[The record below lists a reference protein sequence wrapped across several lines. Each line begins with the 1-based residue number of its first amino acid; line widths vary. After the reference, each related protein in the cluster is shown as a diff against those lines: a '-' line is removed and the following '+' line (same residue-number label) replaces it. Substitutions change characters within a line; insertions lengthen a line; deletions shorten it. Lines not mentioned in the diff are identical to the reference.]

1 MIRKINFKQPKYSVP
16 LVVFIPLCALVYY
29 VMQTFGGS
37 EDAQQ
42 TVATDRINT
51 ELPNAQAE
59 EAGDKMY
66 EMSRRFGDEDA
77 FTAVGAIGEEQKKAE
92 ELEHGYSED
101 ELNKL
106 DAAEAERIRQQQEME
121 ELDFTAVGAIGEE
134 QKKAEELEHGYSE
147 DELNKLDAAEAE
159 RIRQQQEMEELERSL
174 AESRRQEQKKAEE
187 LEHGYSEDE
196 LNKLDA
202 AEAERIRQQ
211 QEMEELERSLAE
223 SRRHINSFA
232 YGDNATGS
240 TGNSRTDQRG
250 ISSGTAEG
258 YTSQDDFAKDLEE
271 IQRRSYER
279 QKAAYG
285 DNAPSGNRSN
295 NGSRTASSTPTDGYT
310 SQDEFAKDLEEI
322 QRRSYERQK
331 AIERGLGI
339 GRFDRDEQAE
349 KQRKDSI
356 ARVRQAEKERNR
368 PKLVIKSGDTNA
380 EKFHTVTSPDDVAEA
395 KLIRAMIDQTTKAKE
410 GTRLRFKLFPLSR
423 STRLKRNATV
433 PSSSSSPVIPM
444 RRSSIQ

>member
-1 MIRKINFKQPKYSVP
+1 MIRKINFKQPKYIFP
-16 LVVFIPLCALVYY
+16 LVVFIPLCALVYF
-29 VMQTFGGS
+29 VMQTFGGG

-77 FTAVGAIGEEQKKAE
+77 FTAVGAIGEEQKK
-92 ELEHGYSED
+92 
-101 ELNKL
+101 
-106 DAAEAERIRQQQEME
+106 
-121 ELDFTAVGAIGEE
+121 T
-134 QKKAEELEHGYSE
+134 
-147 DELNKLDAAEAE
+147 
-159 RIRQQQEMEELERSL
+159 
-174 AESRRQEQKKAEE
+174 EE

-232 YGDNATGS
+232 YGDNPS
-240 TGNSRTDQRG
+240 SGNRSGNGSRTAT
-250 ISSGTAEG
+250 STTTEG
-258 YTSQDDFAKDLEE
+258 YTSQDDFA
-271 IQRRSYER
+271 R
-279 QKAAYG
+279 
-285 DNAPSGNRSN
+285 
-295 NGSRTASSTPTDGYT
+295 
-310 SQDEFAKDLEEI
+310 DLEEI

-331 AIERGLGI
+331 AIESGLGI
-339 GRFDRDEQAE
+339 GRFDRDELAE
-349 KQRKDSI
+349 KQRADSI
-356 ARVRQAEKERNR
+356 AKVRQAEKERNR
-368 PKLVIKSGDTNA
+368 PKLVIKSSDTNA

-410 GTRLRFKLFPLSR
+410 GTRLRFKLLDDITVSNTKLKKGTYLYGTVTGFGQQRVKATITSILVGDKFINVKLSVFD
-423 STRLKRNATV
+423 NDGMEGFYV
-433 PSSSSSPVIPM
+433 PESSFREFVKDASSSAVQQNINFQSEDGYGSGISGEALALQALQNVYNSASSAI
-444 RRSSIQ
+444 SSNIRKNKAKIKYNTIVYLINSEEAR

>member
-1 MIRKINFKQPKYSVP
+1 MIRKINFKQPKYIFP
-16 LVVFIPLCALVYY
+16 LVVFIPLCALVYF

-51 ELPNAQAE
+51 ELPQANAE

-66 EMSRRFGDEDA
+66 EMTRRFGDEDA
-77 FTAVGAIGEEQKKAE
+77 FTAVGAIGE
-92 ELEHGYSED
+92 
-101 ELNKL
+101 
-106 DAAEAERIRQQQEME
+106 
-121 ELDFTAVGAIGEE
+121 
-134 QKKAEELEHGYSE
+134 
-147 DELNKLDAAEAE
+147 
-159 RIRQQQEMEELERSL
+159 
-174 AESRRQEQKKAEE
+174 EQKKAEE

-232 YGDNATGS
+232 YGDNAS
-240 TGNSRTDQRG
+240 SGNRSGNGSRT
-250 ISSGTAEG
+250 GTSTTTEG
-258 YTSQDDFAKDLEE
+258 YTSQDDFA
-271 IQRRSYER
+271 R
-279 QKAAYG
+279 
-285 DNAPSGNRSN
+285 
-295 NGSRTASSTPTDGYT
+295 
-310 SQDEFAKDLEEI
+310 DLEEI

-331 AIERGLGI
+331 AIESGLGI
-339 GRFDRDEQAE
+339 GRFDRDEQAD
-349 KQRKDSI
+349 KQRRDSI
-356 ARVRQAEKERNR
+356 VKVHQAEKERNR

-410 GTRLRFKLFPLSR
+410 GTRLRFKLLDDITVSNTKLKKGTYLYGTVTGFGQQRVKATITSILVGDKFINVKLSVFD
-423 STRLKRNATV
+423 NDGMEGFYV
-433 PSSSSSPVIPM
+433 PESSFREFVKDASSSAVQQNINFQSEDGYGSGISGEALALQALQNVYNSASSAILSNIRKNKAKIKYNTIVYLINSEEA
-444 RRSSIQ
+444 R

>member
-1 MIRKINFKQPKYSVP
+1 MKYKINFKQPKYIFP
-16 LVVFIPLCALVYY
+16 LVVFVPLCALIYFVI
-29 VMQTFGGS
+29 QTFGGS

-51 ELPNAQAE
+51 ELPQANAE

-77 FTAVGAIGEEQKKAE
+77 FTAIGAIGEEQKENE

-106 DAAEAERIRQQQEME
+106 DAAEAERLRQQ
-121 ELDFTAVGAIGEE
+121 
-134 QKKAEELEHGYSE
+134 
-147 DELNKLDAAEAE
+147 
-159 RIRQQQEMEELERSL
+159 R
-174 AESRRQEQKKAEE
+174 
-187 LEHGYSEDE
+187 
-196 LNKLDA
+196 
-202 AEAERIRQQ
+202 
-211 QEMEELERSLAE
+211 EMEELERSLAE

-232 YGDNATGS
+232 YGDNAPGS
-240 TGNSRTDQRG
+240 TGNSRTGQRG
-250 ISSGTAEG
+250 NPSGTSEG
-258 YTSQDDFAKDLEE
+258 YTSQDDFARDLEE
-271 IQRRSYER
+271 I
-279 QKAAYG
+279 
-285 DNAPSGNRSN
+285 P
-295 NGSRTASSTPTDGYT
+295 
-310 SQDEFAKDLEEI
+310 
-322 QRRSYERQK
+322 RRSYERQK
-331 AIERGLGI
+331 AIESGLGI

-410 GTRLRFKLFPLSR
+410 GTRLRFKLLDDITVSNTKLKKGTYLYGTVTGFGQQRVKATITSILVGDKFINVKLSVFD
-423 STRLKRNATV
+423 NDGMEGFYV
-433 PSSSSSPVIPM
+433 PESSFREFVKDASSSAVQQNINFQSEDGYGSGISGEALALQALQNVYNSASSAI
-444 RRSSIQ
+444 SSNIRKNKAKIKYNTIVYLINSEEAR

>member
-1 MIRKINFKQPKYSVP
+1 MIRKINFKQPKYIFP
-16 LVVFIPLCALVYY
+16 LVVFIPLCALVYF

-51 ELPNAQAE
+51 ELPQANAE

-106 DAAEAERIRQQQEME
+106 DAAEAERLRQQ
-121 ELDFTAVGAIGEE
+121 
-134 QKKAEELEHGYSE
+134 
-147 DELNKLDAAEAE
+147 
-159 RIRQQQEMEELERSL
+159 R
-174 AESRRQEQKKAEE
+174 
-187 LEHGYSEDE
+187 
-196 LNKLDA
+196 
-202 AEAERIRQQ
+202 
-211 QEMEELERSLAE
+211 EMEELERSLAE

-232 YGDNATGS
+232 YGDNAS
-240 TGNSRTDQRG
+240 
-250 ISSGTAEG
+250 
-258 YTSQDDFAKDLEE
+258 
-271 IQRRSYER
+271 
-279 QKAAYG
+279 
-285 DNAPSGNRSN
+285 SGNRSG
-295 NGSRTASSTPTDGYT
+295 NGSRTGTSTTTEGYT

-331 AIERGLGI
+331 AIESGLGI
-339 GRFDRDEQAE
+339 GRFDQDELAE
-349 KQRKDSI
+349 KQRADSI
-356 ARVRQAEKERNR
+356 VKVRQAEKERNR

-410 GTRLRFKLFPLSR
+410 GTRLRFKLLDDITVSNTKLKKGTYLYGTVTGFGQQRVKATITSILVGDKFINVKLSVFD
-423 STRLKRNATV
+423 NDGMEGFYV
-433 PSSSSSPVIPM
+433 PESSFREFVKDASSSAVQQNINFQSEDGYGSGISGEALALQALQNVYNSASSAI
-444 RRSSIQ
+444 SSNIRKNKAKIKYNTIVYLINSEEAR

>member
-1 MIRKINFKQPKYSVP
+1 MIRKINFKQPKYIFP
-16 LVVFIPLCALVYY
+16 LVVFIPLCALVYF

-37 EDAQQ
+37 EDTSQ

-51 ELPNAQAE
+51 ELPQANAE

-106 DAAEAERIRQQQEME
+106 DAAEAER
-121 ELDFTAVGAIGEE
+121 L
-134 QKKAEELEHGYSE
+134 
-147 DELNKLDAAEAE
+147 
-159 RIRQQQEMEELERSL
+159 
-174 AESRRQEQKKAEE
+174 
-187 LEHGYSEDE
+187 
-196 LNKLDA
+196 
-202 AEAERIRQQ
+202 RQQ

-232 YGDNATGS
+232 YGDNAPSENRSNNG
-240 TGNSRTDQRG
+240 SRTATSTTTD
-250 ISSGTAEG
+250 G

-279 QKAAYG
+279 QKA
-285 DNAPSGNRSN
+285 
-295 NGSRTASSTPTDGYT
+295 
-310 SQDEFAKDLEEI
+310 
-322 QRRSYERQK
+322 
-331 AIERGLGI
+331 IESGLGI

-368 PKLVIKSGDTNA
+368 PKLVIKSDDTNA

-410 GTRLRFKLFPLSR
+410 GTRLRFKLLDDITVSNTKLKKGTYLYGTVTGFGQQRVKATITSILVGDKFINVKLSVFD
-423 STRLKRNATV
+423 NDGMEGFYV
-433 PSSSSSPVIPM
+433 PESSFREFVKDASSSAVQQNISFESEDGYGSGISGEALALQALQNVYNSASSAI
-444 RRSSIQ
+444 SSNIRKNKAKIKYNTIVYLINSEEAR

>member
-1 MIRKINFKQPKYSVP
+1 MIRKINFKQPKYIFP
-16 LVVFIPLCALVYY
+16 LVVFIPLCALVYF

-106 DAAEAERIRQQQEME
+106 DAAEAERLRQQ
-121 ELDFTAVGAIGEE
+121 
-134 QKKAEELEHGYSE
+134 
-147 DELNKLDAAEAE
+147 
-159 RIRQQQEMEELERSL
+159 R
-174 AESRRQEQKKAEE
+174 
-187 LEHGYSEDE
+187 
-196 LNKLDA
+196 
-202 AEAERIRQQ
+202 
-211 QEMEELERSLAE
+211 EMEELERSLAE

-232 YGDNATGS
+232 YEDNAPS
-240 TGNSRTDQRG
+240 GNRSGNGSRT
-250 ISSGTAEG
+250 GTSTATEG
-258 YTSQDDFAKDLEE
+258 YTSQDDFA
-271 IQRRSYER
+271 R
-279 QKAAYG
+279 
-285 DNAPSGNRSN
+285 
-295 NGSRTASSTPTDGYT
+295 
-310 SQDEFAKDLEEI
+310 DLEEI

-331 AIERGLGI
+331 AIESGLGI
-339 GRFDRDEQAE
+339 GRFDQDELAE
-349 KQRKDSI
+349 KQRADSI
-356 ARVRQAEKERNR
+356 AKVRQAEKERNR

-410 GTRLRFKLFPLSR
+410 GTRLRFKLLDDITVSNTKLKKGTYLYGTVTGFGQQRVKATITSILVGDKFINVKLSVFD
-423 STRLKRNATV
+423 NDGMEGFYV
-433 PSSSSSPVIPM
+433 PESSFREFVKDASSSAVQQNISFESEDGYGSGISGEALALQALQNVYNSASSAI
-444 RRSSIQ
+444 SSNIRKNKAKIKYNTIVYLINSEEAR

>member
-1 MIRKINFKQPKYSVP
+1 MIRKINFKQPKYIFP
-16 LVVFIPLCALVYY
+16 LVVFIPLCALVYF

-42 TVATDRINT
+42 MVATDRINT
-51 ELPNAQAE
+51 QLPNAQAE

-92 ELEHGYSED
+92 
-101 ELNKL
+101 K
-106 DAAEAERIRQQQEME
+106 
-121 ELDFTAVGAIGEE
+121 
-134 QKKAEELEHGYSE
+134 
-147 DELNKLDAAEAE
+147 
-159 RIRQQQEMEELERSL
+159 
-174 AESRRQEQKKAEE
+174 

-232 YGDNATGS
+232 YGNNATGS
-240 TGNSRTDQRG
+240 TGNSRTGQRS
-250 ISSGTAEG
+250 IPSGTTEG

-279 QKAAYG
+279 QKA
-285 DNAPSGNRSN
+285 
-295 NGSRTASSTPTDGYT
+295 
-310 SQDEFAKDLEEI
+310 
-322 QRRSYERQK
+322 
-331 AIERGLGI
+331 IESGLGI
-339 GRFDRDEQAE
+339 GRFDRDELTQ
-349 KQRKDSI
+349 KQRADSI
-356 ARVRQAEKERNR
+356 AKVRQAEKERNR

-410 GTRLRFKLFPLSR
+410 GTRLRFKLLDDITVSNTKLKKGTYLYGTVTGFGQQRVKATITSILVGDKFINVKLSVFD
-423 STRLKRNATV
+423 NDGMEGFYV
-433 PSSSSSPVIPM
+433 PESSFREFVKDASSSAVQQNINFQSEDGYGSGISGEALALQALQNVYNSASSAI
-444 RRSSIQ
+444 SSNIRKNKAKIKYNTIVYLINSEEAR